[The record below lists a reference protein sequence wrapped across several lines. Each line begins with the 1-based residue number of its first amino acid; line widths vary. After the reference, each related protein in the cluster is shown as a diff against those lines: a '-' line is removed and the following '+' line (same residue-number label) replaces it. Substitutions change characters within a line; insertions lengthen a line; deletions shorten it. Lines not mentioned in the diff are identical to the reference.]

1 MLQRLR
7 RKANQQSDMTL
18 VEHLTELRRR
28 IIITLLAVAIAVVVG
43 FYLSDRIVAY
53 IAELPGPLVYLYPG
67 EAFFAHLKLALV
79 FGLAAASP
87 VILYQLVGFVT
98 PALNDVEKWALFVG
112 IPFAALMFAG
122 GVVFAY
128 QVIVPIAYR
137 FFMSFGSGT
146 LQPVISIGS
155 YVSFVLGIIL
165 PFGVVF
171 QMPLVVV
178 LLCWA
183 GILTP
188 QTLIRYRRFI
198 ILGVFVAAAIF
209 TPPDVI
215 SQTLMAGPMLLL
227 YELSILLGKVVVRK
241 KDKKQ

>member
-53 IAELPGPLVYLYPG
+53 IAELPGSLVYLYPG
-67 EAFFAHLKLALV
+67 EAFFVHLKLALV

-198 ILGVFVAAAIF
+198 ILGV
-209 TPPDVI
+209 
-215 SQTLMAGPMLLL
+215 LLL
-227 YELSILLGKVVVRK
+227 QQFLRHLM
-241 KDKKQ
+241 

>member
-67 EAFFAHLKLALV
+67 EAFFVHLKLALV

>member
-53 IAELPGPLVYLYPG
+53 IAELPGSLVYLYPG
-67 EAFFAHLKLALV
+67 EAFFVHLKLALV

>member
-53 IAELPGPLVYLYPG
+53 IAELPGSLVYLYPG
-67 EAFFAHLKLALV
+67 EAFFVHLKLALV

-98 PALNDVEKWALFVG
+98 PALNDVEKRALFVG

>member
-53 IAELPGPLVYLYPG
+53 IAELPGSLVYLYPG
-67 EAFFAHLKLALV
+67 EAFFVHLKLALV

-137 FFMSFGSGT
+137 FFMSFGSGI

>member
-67 EAFFAHLKLALV
+67 EAFFVHLKLALV

-215 SQTLMAGPMLLL
+215 SQTLMSGPMLLL